1 MELDPY
7 FREYEKMK
15 PTDEDLN
22 NVKAKIIKHFK
33 ENQRGNLD
41 DLEFAGGF

>member
-7 FREYEKMK
+7 FRGYAKMK

-22 NVKAKIIKHFK
+22 NVRAETVQHLK
-33 ENQRGNLD
+33 ENKRGNLD
-41 DLEFAGGF
+41 DLELASGF

>member
-1 MELDPY
+1 
-7 FREYEKMK
+7 MK